1 MSSWLQFPF
10 WIFLKSPIK
19 TVHSIAHWNLVW
31 TECVTSSVS
40 RRSLRLAGA
49 NSCLINVWVSKICPK
64 LHKFLELSANQ
75 VRIGG
80 KLVKKTTYLP
90 AFSQLWERGESTS
103 TFSELHETT
112 LNETLHPL
120 IPSTWAKSNSKR
132 MFDIKLV
139 SVLTP
144 FSEVS
149 QLQNTYS
156 GYIFFFC
163 YILKMLTLH
172 RYLRLVVT
180 VALFQ
185 PWYFYLFFLFL
196 IPYSMISFHYRP
208 NHWQISSKAINLF
221 LPLWEG
227 WLKKPVILNWRAW
240 SSVLFMF
247 NMTQA
252 WFTTYKISV
261 GGIKFHVL
269 PY

>member
-1 MSSWLQFPF
+1 MASISFLN
-10 WIFLKSPIK
+10 FLKSSIK

-90 AFSQLWERGESTS
+90 AFSQLWERGKSTS

-139 SVLTP
+139 SVLHNSVPVLTDIE
-144 FSEVS
+144 SAKLS
-149 QLQNTYS
+149 
-156 GYIFFFC
+156 
-163 YILKMLTLH
+163 TLH
-172 RYLRLVVT
+172 PPL
-180 VALFQ
+180 Q
-185 PWYFYLFFLFL
+185 QECFY
-196 IPYSMISFHYRP
+196 
-208 NHWQISSKAINLF
+208 
-221 LPLWEG
+221 G
-227 WLKKPVILNWRAW
+227 TLKK
-240 SSVLFMF
+240 
-247 NMTQA
+247 
-252 WFTTYKISV
+252 
-261 GGIKFHVL
+261 
-269 PY
+269 